1 MVWSS
6 PVFFL
11 FISDGFLHLIPAF
24 YAKLMKQ
31 THWVSVVPRQGLKA
45 PPFSLEVSFQHDI
58 LSVPYYVHLMDLI
71 LASFSNL
78 TISQEAQ
85 YWIFH

>member
-6 PVFFL
+6 SVFFL
-11 FISDGFLHLIPAF
+11 LTTDGFLHLIPAF

-31 THWVSVVPRQGLKA
+31 THWVSAVPRQGLKA
-45 PPFSLEVSFQHDI
+45 PPSSLEVSFQRDI
-58 LSVPYYVHLMDLI
+58 LCIPYYVHLMDLI
-71 LASFSNL
+71 LAPFSNL
-78 TISQEAQ
+78 TVSQEAQ